1 MDVDCARQHEQPA
14 RIEVC
19 ARGRHRLRRTDR
31 DDPLARDRDVG
42 RDRRLAAHH
51 RAAADHEIGEEGRRP
66 HCVHGS
72 FP

>member
-1 MDVDCARQHEQPA
+1 MDVDRARQYEQPA
-14 RIEVC
+14 RIEVRE
-19 ARGRHRLRRTDR
+19 RGRHRLRRTNR

-42 RDRRLAAHH
+42 RDRGLAAHH
-51 RAAADHEIGEEGRRP
+51 RAAGDHEIGDEARWI